1 MTDSAHG
8 LRLVPHGLTPAEI
21 AETVALYAGNP
32 AYWRAAGEYDP
43 EAIPA
48 DRVAADLREEAA
60 FDGGEVLLARDG
72 AGRAVGVLCLLRR
85 HPVDGHPWIG
95 LLLVDGSRHRQ
106 GLGRAIVR
114 LVEDRFRD
122 HPAGGLRL
130 AVLENNPSAL
140 AFWGALGWREI
151 DRRPDL
157 RLGRAAIVLHKP
169 LR

>member
-1 MTDSAHG
+1 VTDQE
-8 LRLVPHGLTPAEI
+8 LRLVPHGLTAAEI

-32 AYWRAAGEYDP
+32 GYLRAAGEYDP
-43 EAIPA
+43 EAVDA
-48 DRVAADLREEAA
+48 ERVAADLREEAA
-60 FDGGEVLLARDG
+60 LDGGEVLLARDG
-72 AGRAVGVLCLLRR
+72 TGRAVGVACLLDP

-95 LLLVDGSRHRQ
+95 LLVVDGTRQ
-106 GLGRAIVR
+106 RRGLGRAITG
-114 LVEDRFRD
+114 LIEDRFRG

-130 AVLENNPSAL
+130 AVLANNPSGL
-140 AFWGALGWREI
+140 AFWTALGWREI